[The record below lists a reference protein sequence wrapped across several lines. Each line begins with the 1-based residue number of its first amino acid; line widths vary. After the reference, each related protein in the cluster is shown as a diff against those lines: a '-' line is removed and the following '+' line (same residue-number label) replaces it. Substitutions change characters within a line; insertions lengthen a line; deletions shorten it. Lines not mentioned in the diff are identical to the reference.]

1 MAAKW
6 KKIVGALAPAIG
18 AVLGKPLGGV
28 GLAILAKS
36 LGLDEGATEEDIAT
50 RVENLTSEDVAKM
63 HAADMEY
70 KQTLSDNE
78 VEEFRISTA
87 DRQDARTANRAAED
101 WTPRALA
108 LIIIPSFVAILFTM
122 IFFGQRIDPKSH
134 DVLMLMTGS
143 LGTISTGIMAYYFGT
158 SMGSKKKTEIMSR
171 MNGNS
176 K

>member
-36 LGLDEGATEEDIAT
+36 LGLEEGATEKDIAT

-78 VEEFRISTA
+78 VEEFRLETS
-87 DRQDARTANRAAED
+87 DRQSARAKQVETGDN
-101 WTPRALA
+101 TPRNLA
-108 LIIIPSFVAILFTM
+108 YIMSVGVLGFVVVLVFYGSHIEP
-122 IFFGQRIDPKSH
+122 GVH
-134 DVLMLMTGS
+134 DVLMALTG
-143 LGTISTGIMAYYFGT
+143 LFAGILTGIYAYYFG
-158 SMGSKKKTEIMSR
+158 SSRGSKSKTDIMSK
-171 MNGNS
+171 MNGGD